1 MFPPKPKHLKKV
13 AVVVVVIF
21 AVIVV
26 GGGFGDA
33 AHVVIVAVTAA
44 ANTVSVVV
52 VVIVVVVVVVVAA
65 IAAYWQNSRIDFVKE
80 EQIDAKVNQEG
91 KTVGKRDQQG
101 GSIFSLSTHSIFLSC
116 LVHLLLCLLV

>member
-21 AVIVV
+21 T
-26 GGGFGDA
+26 
-33 AHVVIVAVTAA
+33 VIVAVTAA

-52 VVIVVVVVVVVAA
+52 VVIVVVAA

-91 KTVGKRDQQG
+91 KTMGKRDQQG

>member
-13 AVVVVVIF
+13 VVVVV
-21 AVIVV
+21 VVDVGV
-26 GGGFGDA
+26 GGVGDA

-52 VVIVVVVVVVVAA
+52 VVIVDVAA

-116 LVHLLLCLLV
+116 LVRLLLCLLV